1 MILLDTCTLLW
12 LSENPPRL
20 TDSII
25 KLIRNTAV
33 GHRYVSAITAFEI
46 GVKYHKGKLV
56 LPKAPQL
63 WFSETISQRGLCI
76 LSMTDRI
83 ASRAAGL
90 PDIHRDPADRIIIA
104 TALEYNFI
112 IVTPD
117 EIFKKYPDIHV
128 NWE

>member
-20 TDSII
+20 PESVI
-25 KLIRNTAV
+25 KLIRNTAA

-46 GVKYHKGKLV
+46 GVKCHKGKLV
-56 LPKAPQL
+56 LPKATQL
-63 WFSETISQRGLCI
+63 WFSETISQRGLCA
-76 LSMTDRI
+76 LSITDRI
-83 ASRAAGL
+83 AFRAAGL
-90 PDIHRDPADRIIIA
+90 PGIHRDPADRIIIA
-104 TALEYNFI
+104 TALEYNLV

-117 EIFKKYPDIHV
+117 DIFMKYPGIRV